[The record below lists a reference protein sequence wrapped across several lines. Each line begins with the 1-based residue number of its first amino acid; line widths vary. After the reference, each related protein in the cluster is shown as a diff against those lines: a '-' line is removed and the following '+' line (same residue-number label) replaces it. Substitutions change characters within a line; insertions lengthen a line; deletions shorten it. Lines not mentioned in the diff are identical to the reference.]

1 MQSPMQSLVSL
12 HPAIIVVALLM
23 AAAFCVAGLMIQHEA
38 EKQRRIAERVRDER
52 EERRADRL
60 RHSRR
65 AARLSTRSTP
75 LQAYP
80 VPLAGVLDGGAP
92 LAGSVILVD
101 RPMDRPTLRQVTGQS
116 SASTPSTP
124 ATAASTPFTPSIPDE
139 STESDADS
147 DDISTQTTQK
157 LPVAARSAW
166 RAHPAPPKILE
177 AWGGRWLRTP
187 PWTLPDDARN

>member
-23 AAAFCVAGLMIQHEA
+23 AAAFCVAGLMIQYEA

-52 EERRADRL
+52 DERRADRL
-60 RHSRR
+60 RQSRR
-65 AARLSTRSTP
+65 AARLR
-75 LQAYP
+75 AYP

-101 RPMDRPTLRQVTGQS
+101 RSTDRPTLRQVTGQS
-116 SASTPSTP
+116 TAST
-124 ATAASTPFTPSIPDE
+124 ASTASTPSIPDE
-139 STESDADS
+139 SPESDADS
-147 DDISTQTTQK
+147 GGDSEDISTQTTQK
-157 LPVAARSAW
+157 LPVAVW
-166 RAHPAPPKILE
+166 RVRPVPPPVPPKILE

>member
-1 MQSPMQSLVSL
+1 MQSLVSL
-12 HPAIIVVALLM
+12 HPAIIVAAFCV
-23 AAAFCVAGLMIQHEA
+23 AAAFCVTGLMIQHEA

-52 EERRADRL
+52 DERRADRL

-65 AARLSTRSTP
+65 AARLSTP

-92 LAGSVILVD
+92 LAGSVVLVDRSPD

-116 SASTPSTP
+116 TASTP
-124 ATAASTPFTPSIPDE
+124 ATSPTPSTPSIPDE

-147 DDISTQTTQK
+147 EDISTQTTQK
-157 LPVAARSAW
+157 LPVAVRRAR
-166 RAHPAPPKILE
+166 PVPPPIPPKILE
-177 AWGGRWLRTP
+177 AMGGRWLRAL
-187 PWTLPDDARN
+187 PWTLPDDARK

>member
-23 AAAFCVAGLMIQHEA
+23 AAAFCVAGLMIQYEA
-38 EKQRRIAERVRDER
+38 EKQRRIAERVGDER
-52 EERRADRL
+52 DERRADRL
-60 RHSRR
+60 RQSRR
-65 AARLSTRSTP
+65 AAR

-139 STESDADS
+139 SPESDA

-157 LPVAARSAW
+157 LPAAARSARPAR
-166 RAHPAPPKILE
+166 RARPVPPPVPPEILE
-177 AWGGRWLRTP
+177 ALGGRWVRTP
-187 PWTLPDDARN
+187 PWVLPDDARN

>member
-52 EERRADRL
+52 DERRADRL
-60 RHSRR
+60 RQSRR
-65 AARLSTRSTP
+65 AAR

-139 STESDADS
+139 SPESDA

-157 LPVAARSAW
+157 LPAAARSARPAR
-166 RAHPAPPKILE
+166 RARPVPPPVPPEILE
-177 AWGGRWLRTP
+177 AMGGRWVRTP
-187 PWTLPDDARN
+187 PWVLPDDARN

>member
-23 AAAFCVAGLMIQHEA
+23 AAAFCVAGLMIQYEA

-52 EERRADRL
+52 DERRADRL
-60 RHSRR
+60 RQSRR
-65 AARLSTRSTP
+65 AAR

-101 RPMDRPTLRQVTGQS
+101 RSTDRPTLRQVTGQS
-116 SASTPSTP
+116 TASTPSTP

-139 STESDADS
+139 SPESDS
-147 DDISTQTTQK
+147 EDISTQTTQK
-157 LPVAARSAW
+157 LPVAARSARPAR
-166 RAHPAPPKILE
+166 RARPVPPPVPPEILE